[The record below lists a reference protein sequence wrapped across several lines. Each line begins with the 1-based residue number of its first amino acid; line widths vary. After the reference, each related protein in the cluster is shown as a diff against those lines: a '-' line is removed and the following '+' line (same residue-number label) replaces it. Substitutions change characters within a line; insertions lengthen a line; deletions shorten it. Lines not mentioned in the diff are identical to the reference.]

1 VALGGVP
8 AAVEGSVVDAKEQE
22 KRFLMLGHTIARQA
36 VELPPQERKSFIGR
50 EVNDL
55 RQMYEPI
62 YKAKASSSGRELLE
76 SMEGWVTQLAK
87 ILEKDA

>member
-1 VALGGVP
+1 MALGGGPNV
-8 AAVEGSVVDAKEQE
+8 VEGSAVDAKEQE

-36 VELPPQERKSFIGR
+36 LALPPQERKSFIRR

-55 RQMYEPI
+55 RQMYEPV

-76 SMEGWVTQLAK
+76 SMEGWMTQLAK